1 MAAPTNKSTINSS
14 SSASTYTTSATFTP
28 TVGELL
34 IAVISV
40 SRSTLAAPTFS
51 LSDGSTFTLVGTGAR
66 STRRCYVFVADALSV
81 SASAVTGTFNCTG
94 DAATGCI
101 GWIGSQAGITR
112 AGASAVRQFAHNDN
126 VTYGTPSVTFG
137 SSVITSNPTV
147 VGFSS
152 DDSSGTSTPPTGWTE
167 MQDLNTAGLQVQQEI
182 AVRASGF
189 TGTTVTWGSSELD
202 FCTVGIE
209 LDLSAA
215 ASARSW
221 GCVIG

>member
-1 MAAPTNKSTINSS
+1 MAAPTSKSSFNSS
-14 SSASTYTTSATFTP
+14 TNAATYTTASFTP

-34 IAVISV
+34 IAVVSV
-40 SRSTLAAPTFS
+40 SASVLAVPTLT
-51 LSDGSTFTLVGTGAR
+51 LSDGSTFALVGTGSR
-66 STRRCYVFVADALSV
+66 SSRRCYVYIANALSV
-81 SASAVTGTFNCTG
+81 SASSVTATFDCTG
-94 DAATGCI
+94 DAATACI
-101 GWIGSQAGITR
+101 MWIGSQAGITR
-112 AGASAVRQFAHNDN
+112 TGSAAKKQFAKNDN
-126 VTYGTPSVTFG
+126 VTSGTPTVTFD
-137 SSVITSNPTV
+137 SACDTSNPTV
-147 VGFSS
+147 VALSS
-152 DDSSGTSTPPTGWTE
+152 DDSSGNSTPPTSWTE
-167 MQDLNTAGLQVQQEI
+167 VQDVNTSALELQQEV